1 MDRLFTI
8 YRHVSPIGRVYVGIT
23 SQDVET
29 RWRHGDNYRN
39 STYFKRAIRKYGW
52 KNFKHEILFT
62 NVEEERA
69 KRLEIELIRH
79 HKGLGI
85 SYNLTNGGDGTNG
98 YHHTDEYKQFKSQQM
113 KEFFSTERGKEI
125 CAKGGKTNL
134 GKKYNRKSGFTKGD
148 YQVRIVCQ
156 YSLEGVLLNKFKS
169 VSDASRKTGA
179 NNCQIGKCLRGKAIT
194 AKNFIWR
201 YE

>member
-79 HKGLGI
+79 YKGLGI

-194 AKNFIWR
+194 AKNFI
-201 YE
+201 

>member
-69 KRLEIELIRH
+69 RRLEIELIRH
-79 HKGLGI
+79 YKGLGI

>member
-29 RWRHGDNYRN
+29 RWRHGDN

-79 HKGLGI
+79 YKGLGI

>member
-23 SQDVET
+23 SQDIET

-79 HKGLGI
+79 YKGLGI

-98 YHHTDEYKQFKSQQM
+98 YHHTNEYKQFKSQQM
-113 KEFFSTERGKEI
+113 KEFFSTEKGKEI

-148 YQVRIVCQ
+148 YQVRTVCQ

>member
-79 HKGLGI
+79 YKGLGI

-98 YHHTDEYKQFKSQQM
+98 YHHTNEYKQFKSQQM
-113 KEFFSTERGKEI
+113 KEFFSTEKGKEI

-148 YQVRIVCQ
+148 YQVRTVCQ

>member
-39 STYFKRAIRKYGW
+39 FTYFKRAIRKYGW

-79 HKGLGI
+79 YKGLGI

>member
-79 HKGLGI
+79 YKGLGI

-194 AKNFIWR
+194 AKKFYMEI
-201 YE
+201 

>member
-8 YRHVSPIGRVYVGIT
+8 YRHVSPIGRVYVGTT

-39 STYFKRAIRKYGW
+39 SPYFKRAIRKYGW

-79 HKGLGI
+79 YKGLGI

>member
-79 HKGLGI
+79 YKGLGI
-85 SYNLTNGGDGTNG
+85 SYNLTNGGDGT
-98 YHHTDEYKQFKSQQM
+98 HHTDEYKQFKSQQM

>member
-8 YRHVSPIGRVYVGIT
+8 YRHVSPIGRVYIGIT

-39 STYFKRAIRKYGW
+39 FTYFKRAIRKYGW

-69 KRLEIELIRH
+69 ERLEIELIRH
-79 HKGLGI
+79 YKGLGI

>member
-62 NVEEERA
+62 NVEEERDW
-69 KRLEIELIRH
+69 RLNLSDIIR
-79 HKGLGI
+79 
-85 SYNLTNGGDGTNG
+85 D
-98 YHHTDEYKQFKSQQM
+98 
-113 KEFFSTERGKEI
+113 
-125 CAKGGKTNL
+125 
-134 GKKYNRKSGFTKGD
+134 
-148 YQVRIVCQ
+148 
-156 YSLEGVLLNKFKS
+156 
-169 VSDASRKTGA
+169 
-179 NNCQIGKCLRGKAIT
+179 
-194 AKNFIWR
+194 
-201 YE
+201 

>member
-79 HKGLGI
+79 YKGLGI

-201 YE
+201 CE

>member
-79 HKGLGI
+79 YKGLGI
-85 SYNLTNGGDGTNG
+85 SYNLINGGDGTNG

>member
-79 HKGLGI
+79 YKGLGI

-179 NNCQIGKCLRGKAIT
+179 NNCQIGKCLGGKAIT

>member
-69 KRLEIELIRH
+69 KKLEIELIRH
-79 HKGLGI
+79 YKGLDI

-98 YHHTDEYKQFKSQQM
+98 YHHTNEYKQFKSQQM
-113 KEFFSTERGKEI
+113 KEFFSTDKGKEI

-148 YQVRIVCQ
+148 YQVRTVCQ

-169 VSDASRKTGA
+169 ISDASRKTGA
-179 NNCQIGKCLRGKAIT
+179 NNCQIGKCLKGKALT

-201 YE
+201 CE

>member
-23 SQDVET
+23 NQDVET

-79 HKGLGI
+79 YKGLGI

>member
-79 HKGLGI
+79 YKGLGI

-98 YHHTDEYKQFKSQQM
+98 YHHTNEYKQFKSQQM
-113 KEFFSTERGKEI
+113 KEFFSTEKGKEI

-156 YSLEGVLLNKFKS
+156 YSLEGVLLDKFKS

>member
-79 HKGLGI
+79 YKGLGI
-85 SYNLTNGGDGTNG
+85 SYNLTNRGDGTNG

>member
-8 YRHVSPIGRVYVGIT
+8 YRHVSPMGRVYVGIT

-39 STYFKRAIRKYGW
+39 STYFKRAIRKYGL

-79 HKGLGI
+79 YKGLGI

-148 YQVRIVCQ
+148 YQVRTVCQ

-194 AKNFIWR
+194 AKNFMWR

>member
-8 YRHVSPIGRVYVGIT
+8 YRHVSPVGRVYVGIT
-23 SQDVET
+23 SQDAET
-29 RWRHGDNYRN
+29 GWRHGDNYRN
-39 STYFKRAIRKYGW
+39 STYFKGAIRKYGW

-62 NVEEERA
+62 DVEEERA
-69 KRLEIELIRH
+69 KRLEIELVRH
-79 HKGLGI
+79 YKGLGI
-85 SYNLTNGGDGTNG
+85 SYNLTDGGDGTNG

-113 KEFFSTERGKEI
+113 KEFFSTGRGKEI
-125 CAKGGKTNL
+125 CAKGGKTNS

-179 NNCQIGKCLRGKAIT
+179 NNCQIGKCLRGKAVT

-201 YE
+201 CE

>member
-79 HKGLGI
+79 YKGLGI

>member
-8 YRHVSPIGRVYVGIT
+8 YRHVSPIDRVYVGIT

-79 HKGLGI
+79 YKGLGI

-98 YHHTDEYKQFKSQQM
+98 YHHTNEYKQFKSQQM
-113 KEFFSTERGKEI
+113 KEFFSTEKGKEI

-148 YQVRIVCQ
+148 YQVRTVCQ

>member
-29 RWRHGDNYRN
+29 RWRHGDTYRN

-79 HKGLGI
+79 YKGLGI

>member
-23 SQDVET
+23 SQDVEI

-79 HKGLGI
+79 YKGLGI

-98 YHHTDEYKQFKSQQM
+98 YHHTNEYKQFKSQQM
-113 KEFFSTERGKEI
+113 KEFFSTEKGKEI

-148 YQVRIVCQ
+148 YQVRTVCQ

>member
-1 MDRLFTI
+1 M
-8 YRHVSPIGRVYVGIT
+8 VG
-23 SQDVET
+23 
-29 RWRHGDNYRN
+29 
-39 STYFKRAIRKYGW
+39 

-79 HKGLGI
+79 YKGLGI

>member
-79 HKGLGI
+79 YKGLGI

-113 KEFFSTERGKEI
+113 EEFFSTERGKEI

>member
-8 YRHVSPIGRVYVGIT
+8 CRHVSPIGRVYVGIT

-79 HKGLGI
+79 YKGLGI

>member
-62 NVEEERA
+62 DVEEERA

-79 HKGLGI
+79 YKGLGI

-179 NNCQIGKCLRGKAIT
+179 NNCQIGKCLGGKAIT

>member
-79 HKGLGI
+79 YKGLGI

-179 NNCQIGKCLRGKAIT
+179 SNCQIGKCLRGKAIT

>member
-79 HKGLGI
+79 YKGLGI

-148 YQVRIVCQ
+148 YQVRTVCQ

-194 AKNFIWR
+194 AKNFMWR

>member
-1 MDRLFTI
+1 MYRLFTI

-79 HKGLGI
+79 YKGLGI

>member
-79 HKGLGI
+79 YEGLGI

-98 YHHTDEYKQFKSQQM
+98 YHHTNEYKQFKSQQM
-113 KEFFSTERGKEI
+113 KEFFSTEKGKEI

-148 YQVRIVCQ
+148 YQVRTVCQ

>member
-79 HKGLGI
+79 YKGLGI

-98 YHHTDEYKQFKSQQM
+98 YHRTDEYKQFKSQQM

>member
-69 KRLEIELIRH
+69 KKLEIELIRH
-79 HKGLGI
+79 YKGLDI

-98 YHHTDEYKQFKSQQM
+98 YHHTNEYKQFKSQQM
-113 KEFFSTERGKEI
+113 KEFFSTDKGKEI

-148 YQVRIVCQ
+148 YQVRTVCQ

-169 VSDASRKTGA
+169 ISDASRKTGA
-179 NNCQIGKCLRGKAIT
+179 NNCQIGKCLKGKALT

>member
-79 HKGLGI
+79 YKGLGI

-148 YQVRIVCQ
+148 YQVRIMCQ